1 MKQNLDS
8 VKQTRVAQPRRALA
22 LATMF
27 GLLAAGAGQLALAAE
42 QTFASDLATA
52 SSKQRAIKDVDL
64 DTGPWPLCSG
74 ETNTKA
80 LADGE
85 QVLGLYPMGDGTY
98 LVHTV
103 DAIDSKTCVKST
115 TANLAFQFEGSTAKA
130 VIADSTPPGS
140 PIVYDFS
147 GTPAELGATVTEPV
161 ICHGYYTAGDKLALV
176 LTDTNNI
183 AHVLHGVDTV
193 GYQLSNGTVTP
204 LFAQATYGPV
214 ARCHV
219 FPYSDTTTNP
229 PATPDPDTSDDLF
242 SASFESIGD
251 LEVTLLDA
259 QGSPLQIGHI
269 TAAAGNE
276 FTYKVRVSN
285 LGEGPA
291 EDVQVR
297 EFLPAAG
304 GTVLPV
310 IEARN
315 CVRDD
320 SLPCS
325 GVLDVALGTIN
336 AGQSIEFTLTRE
348 IPTGTVGTRAL
359 AAVAAFSD
367 PASSGDPVL
376 GNNARSLVVEIVNQI
391 NITRA
396 VSTNGNA
403 GDTSGG
409 SIIRT
414 SAPAECSTESG
425 GITTCPPGTMGLDYS
440 AAANSGYTFTGFSGC
455 AGTAT
460 GESTTGGTYTTSG
473 GTSCTVTANF
483 YSMPTVTAAAGANGS
498 ISPASQQIHHG
509 EIAEFTITPDFGHQV
524 ALPITGC
531 GGVTYDAG
539 AAKWKTVNPVT
550 DSCNVAAAF
559 EPKQSVV
566 TVMAGPNGTITSQN
580 PFPVVYPDNE
590 VVFIVKPDPTYEVQ
604 IASSSTCQNIV
615 GPSPIPL
622 SSSVMIGAN
631 GVYEDCQIDVIFSQ
645 ITHQVTI
652 SSMNNGTLV
661 LDNGGIV
668 THGDDA
674 QFTVQPNT
682 GYHLDGVVTGTP
694 ACGTVSDDGQTGT
707 AGPITSSGCELSAN
721 FAINQYTVTV
731 SIAEGSEQYGTIGEQ
746 GASTGD
752 VVPVVI
758 DPVVHGTS
766 AEFWTFASAG
776 YFAEVVPQPGCN
788 FIFSGID
795 SLTGAVKFRASQVS
809 ASCNL
814 EVEFL
819 PD

>member
-74 ETNTKA
+74 ETNAKA

-276 FTYKVRVSN
+276 FTYKVRVRN

-425 GITTCPPGTMGLDYS
+425 GITTCPPGTMGL
-440 AAANSGYTFTGFSGC
+440 
-455 AGTAT
+455 
-460 GESTTGGTYTTSG
+460 
-473 GTSCTVTANF
+473 
-483 YSMPTVTAAAGANGS
+483 
-498 ISPASQQIHHG
+498 
-509 EIAEFTITPDFGHQV
+509 
-524 ALPITGC
+524 
-531 GGVTYDAG
+531 
-539 AAKWKTVNPVT
+539 
-550 DSCNVAAAF
+550 
-559 EPKQSVV
+559 
-566 TVMAGPNGTITSQN
+566 
-580 PFPVVYPDNE
+580 
-590 VVFIVKPDPTYEVQ
+590 
-604 IASSSTCQNIV
+604 
-615 GPSPIPL
+615 
-622 SSSVMIGAN
+622 
-631 GVYEDCQIDVIFSQ
+631 
-645 ITHQVTI
+645 
-652 SSMNNGTLV
+652 
-661 LDNGGIV
+661 
-668 THGDDA
+668 
-674 QFTVQPNT
+674 
-682 GYHLDGVVTGTP
+682 
-694 ACGTVSDDGQTGT
+694 
-707 AGPITSSGCELSAN
+707 
-721 FAINQYTVTV
+721 
-731 SIAEGSEQYGTIGEQ
+731 
-746 GASTGD
+746 
-752 VVPVVI
+752 
-758 DPVVHGTS
+758 
-766 AEFWTFASAG
+766 
-776 YFAEVVPQPGCN
+776 
-788 FIFSGID
+788 
-795 SLTGAVKFRASQVS
+795 
-809 ASCNL
+809 
-814 EVEFL
+814 
-819 PD
+819 

>member
-1 MKQNLDS
+1 MRNDVKQNLYG

-52 SSKQRAIKDVDL
+52 SGKQRAIKDVDL

-147 GTPAELGATVTEPV
+147 GTLAELGATVTEPV

-176 LTDTNNI
+176 LTDTNNV
-183 AHVLHGVDTV
+183 AHVLRGVDTV

-204 LFAQATYGPV
+204 LFAQAAHGPV

-219 FPYSDTTTNP
+219 FPYGDTTTNP

-259 QGSPLQIGHI
+259 QGNSLQIGHI

-297 EFLPAAG
+297 EFLPTAG
-304 GTVLPV
+304 GTVLPA
-310 IEARN
+310 IEAHN

-320 SLPCS
+320 SVPCS
-325 GVLDVALGTIN
+325 GVLDVALGTLN
-336 AGQSIEFTLTRE
+336 VGQSIEFTVTRE
-348 IPTGTVGTRAL
+348 IPTGSVGARAL
-359 AAVAAFSD
+359 AAVAAFSN
-367 PASSGDPVL
+367 PNSSGDPVL
-376 GNNARSLVVEIVNQI
+376 SNNARALVVEIVDQI
-391 NITRA
+391 SITRA

-414 SAPAECSTESG
+414 FAPAACETESFG
-425 GITTCPPGTMGLDYS
+425 TTACPPGTTGLVYS
-440 AAANSGYTFTGFSGC
+440 ATANNGYTFTGFSGC
-455 AGTAT
+455 AG
-460 GESTTGGTYTTSG
+460 STSGTSSTGGTFTTSG
-473 GTSCTVTANF
+473 GTSCTLVANF
-483 YSMPTVTAAAGANGS
+483 HAMPTVTATAGHHGA
-498 ISPASQQIHHG
+498 ITPPSQQIDYG
-509 EIAEFTITPDFGHQV
+509 EVAEFTISPATGYAV
-524 ALPITGC
+524 STATGC
-531 GGVTYDAG
+531 GGLTQVDSSTWETA
-539 AAKWKTVNPVT
+539 PVT
-550 DSCNVAAAF
+550 ADCAVHVEFSGI
-559 EPKQSVV
+559 ESTV
-566 TVMAGPNGTITSQN
+566 TATAGPNGQIIGPTMKPVTYPNSTVFFTVEAADSTYQIDQN
-580 PFPVVYPDNE
+580 PGGTCPTGFWMNGNE
-590 VVFIVKPDPTYEVQ
+590 YYISG
-604 IASSSTCQNIV
+604 IL
-615 GPSPIPL
+615 G
-622 SSSVMIGAN
+622 
-631 GVYEDCQIDVIFSQ
+631 DCTVHFTFSL
-645 ITHQVTI
+645 ITHQVTV

-661 LDNGGIV
+661 LDGGGVV

-674 QFTVQPNT
+674 QFTVQPQT

-694 ACGTVSDDGQTGT
+694 ACGTVSDDGETGT
-707 AGPITSSGCELSAN
+707 AGPIASSGCELSAS
-721 FAINQYTVTV
+721 FAINEYTVNVQLAAGEDGTN
-731 SIAEGSEQYGTIGEQ
+731 GTIGEA
-746 GASTGD
+746 GASVGD
-752 VVPVVI
+752 VLPVVI
-758 DPVVHGTS
+758 DEVIHGHAAAFAIFPASGYGPQLVVSDPVR
-766 AEFWTFASAG
+766 
-776 YFAEVVPQPGCN
+776 CN
-788 FIFSGID
+788 FQF
-795 SLTGAVKFRASQVS
+795 SLTDSS
-809 ASCNL
+809 
-814 EVEFL
+814 L
-819 PD
+819 PEKLVYKATSVQDNCTVTVGFNQ